1 MHLFDSLLEPLTPYG
16 WPCVRGLFR
25 FLTTLINNYD
35 KSVPILHDTF
45 AIDDLSLRRNNTE
58 YMMTVGLN
66 LLTVA
71 LEVGADHIANYP
83 LLLSI
88 VKDSLCRNLLS
99 VSRTS
104 LRRFSSSEIYCRCSA
119 AIVYNYFLPRF
130 ESPFSSSKV
139 YALI

>member
-1 MHLFDSLLEPLTPYG
+1 MTETTTNNNDYINPRGIRFTNSATTSATSGPVKEPLTPYG

-35 KSVPILHDTF
+35 K
-45 AIDDLSLRRNNTE
+45 NNTE

-88 VKDSLCRNLLS
+88 VKD
-99 VSRTS
+99 
-104 LRRFSSSEIYCRCSA
+104 
-119 AIVYNYFLPRF
+119 
-130 ESPFSSSKV
+130 
-139 YALI
+139 

>member
-1 MHLFDSLLEPLTPYG
+1 MT
-16 WPCVRGLFR
+16 CV
-25 FLTTLINNYD
+25 
-35 KSVPILHDTF
+35 SVY
-45 AIDDLSLRRNNTE
+45 RNNTE

-99 VSRTS
+99 VSVSVSFLLLLVSIDFVILEDVHLQSYSIILCVSSCRVS
-104 LRRFSSSEIYCRCSA
+104 RLRKFKNASEISIR
-119 AIVYNYFLPRF
+119 
-130 ESPFSSSKV
+130 SKSYRSIRWNV
-139 YALI
+139 R